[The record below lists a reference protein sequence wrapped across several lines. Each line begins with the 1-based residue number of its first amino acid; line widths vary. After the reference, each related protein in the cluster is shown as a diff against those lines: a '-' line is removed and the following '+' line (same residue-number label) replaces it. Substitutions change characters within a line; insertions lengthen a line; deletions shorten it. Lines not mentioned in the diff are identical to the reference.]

1 MIRQLPV
8 GEDCD
13 AKWVIQ
19 PTRSMS
25 WRDAKI
31 FIAVITLV
39 SLGIGL
45 WFFSR
50 GFPHVLPFSGLEAL
64 AVAIAFYVVLREGE
78 NREVISVFPA
88 RILIEK
94 GRNQPDE
101 TAELDRHWSRVV
113 LARSPRRWY
122 PNRLS
127 ITSHGHRVE
136 LGRFLTNGEREALAT
151 ALINAIE
158 KNR

>member
-1 MIRQLPV
+1 MPV

-78 NREVISVFPA
+78 NREVISVLS
-88 RILIEK
+88 LI
-94 GRNQPDE
+94 
-101 TAELDRHWSRVV
+101 H
-113 LARSPRRWY
+113 
-122 PNRLS
+122 
-127 ITSHGHRVE
+127 I
-136 LGRFLTNGEREALAT
+136 
-151 ALINAIE
+151 
-158 KNR
+158 

>member
-1 MIRQLPV
+1 M
-8 GEDCD
+8 
-13 AKWVIQ
+13 
-19 PTRSMS
+19 
-25 WRDAKI
+25 
-31 FIAVITLV
+31 
-39 SLGIGL
+39 GL
-45 WFFSR
+45 YVTAILF
-50 GFPHVLPFSGLEAL
+50 HLNAL
-64 AVAIAFYVVLREGE
+64 LLA
-78 NREVISVFPA
+78 
-88 RILIEK
+88 
-94 GRNQPDE
+94 
-101 TAELDRHWSRVV
+101 